1 MKIKTK
7 TEKYGFAFNKETSE
21 LLKRISKETDLS
33 QVKIVQRGIELFA
46 KERGLK

>member
-1 MKIKTK
+1 MKKK
-7 TEKYGFAFNKETSE
+7 TEKYGFTFDKETSE
-21 LLKRISKETDLS
+21 LLKLLSLKTDLS